1 MIGIIGK
8 KIGMTRYF
16 TERGESISATL
27 IEAGP
32 CDVVQIKT
40 KETDGY
46 SAIQMGFQDIRDKLV
61 TKPLQGHF
69 KKAKVAPKRI
79 LREFRDFSNQV
90 KPGEQIKVDIFKEN
104 DLVKVSGY
112 SKGKGFAGVVK
123 RYNFRGGPKT
133 HGQSNRLRAP
143 GSIGQSSDPKRVFK
157 GIRMAGRMGNT
168 KTTVSNLRILKVD
181 SDKNLLLIKGC
192 VPGARNSI
200 IEIIRKS

>member
-32 CDVVQIKT
+32 CDVVQVKT

-46 SAIQMGFQDIRDKLV
+46 NAVQMGFQDLREKLV

-69 KKAKVAPKRI
+69 KKAKVTPKRI

-90 KPGEQIKVDIFKEN
+90 KPGEQIKVDIFKED
-104 DLVKVSGY
+104 DLVKISGY

-123 RYNFRGGPKT
+123 RHNFRGGPKT

-157 GIRMAGRMGNT
+157 GIRMPGRMGNT
-168 KTTVSNLRILKVD
+168 RTTVSNLRILKID
-181 SDKNLLLIKGC
+181 SEKNFLLIKGC

-200 IEIIRKS
+200 IEIVR